1 MYPLGLVAQ
10 ASNIKRPN
18 TTQYTLE
25 EFHAMYPQ
33 FEGLIPEAVEASFL
47 QLANACVSQDR
58 YGAMWNVAIALF
70 MAHFLTLWLQSFRE
84 PGTPAD
90 EVMAAAQAQGVVTSE
105 SADGLSYSMDTSM
118 ISQDLAGW
126 GAFKLTTFGVQFA
139 SMAKLVGKGGM
150 YIY

>member
-18 TTQYTLE
+18 TTKYSLE

-33 FEGLIPEAVEASFL
+33 FEGLIPEPVEASFL
-47 QLANACVSQDR
+47 ELANECVSQDR
-58 YGAMWNVAIALF
+58 YGAMWKVAIALF
-70 MAHFLTLWLQSFRE
+70 MAHFLTLWLQSAKE

-90 EVMAAAQAQGVVTSE
+90 EVMTAAQAQGVVTSE
-105 SADGLSYSMDTSM
+105 SADGLSYSTDTSM

-126 GAFKLTTFGVQFA
+126 AAFKLTTFGVQFA

-150 YIY
+150 YVW

>member
-10 ASNIKRPN
+10 ASNIKKPN
-18 TTQYTLE
+18 TTKYSLE

-33 FEGLIPEAVEASFL
+33 FDELIPKVVEQSFL
-47 QLANACVSQDR
+47 ELANNCVSQDR
-58 YGAMWNVAIALF
+58 YGAMWKVACGLF
-70 MAHFLTLWLQSFRE
+70 VAHFITLWLQSAKE